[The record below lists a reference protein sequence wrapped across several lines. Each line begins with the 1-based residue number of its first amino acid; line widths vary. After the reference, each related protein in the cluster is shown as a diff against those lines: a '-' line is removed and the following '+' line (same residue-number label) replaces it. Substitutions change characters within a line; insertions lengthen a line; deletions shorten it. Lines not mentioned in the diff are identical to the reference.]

1 MKIQQFVFFIMQR
14 SDEMLSQ
21 NLKRIRLEQ
30 RYTRKQLAKVANTT
44 ATTIQS
50 IETEQNDNPR
60 LKTVMGLAKAL
71 KVSVNTLIK

>member
-1 MKIQQFVFFIMQR
+1 
-14 SDEMLSQ
+14 MLSQ